1 MSNSDENSSM
11 SVEAQVEALEVEGKD
26 LSRVIEKVRRFPE
39 KVSRPC
45 EIPISDVA
53 SISGK
58 FVHTNEFVDTGSQSL
73 QFYEK
78 DAGSSFL
85 SHSET
90 VGILDERLKNVQNQI
105 KLMQKRGTVSVSKP
119 VDRTAVDDED
129 DMMEIREFVDDQG
142 REVRSEIVDVA
153 KGVDDLS
160 GVLEEIKNAQTGSE
174 NSEMIAK
181 IEEKMKMLGGGRG
194 ENAMMQQDV
203 QGLDAETRFAYEM
216 HTAPF
221 NNVDMSAA
229 AHEDLGFLDDLESK
243 EEEEEQKAKIK
254 SVSDEKGFGKGFK
267 AGFLSSSSSTRKAAP
282 KSESPAKKTVV
293 FSDAVKATVVE
304 KTASPVKPLE
314 KPKPKPKPAFGDT
327 VFERVYN

>member
-1 MSNSDENSSM
+1 M

-26 LSRVIEKVRRFPE
+26 LSRVIEKVSKFPE
-39 KVSRPC
+39 EVSRPC

-58 FVHTNEFVDTGSQSL
+58 FVHTNEFVDTGSQSP

-85 SHSET
+85 SHTET
-90 VGILDERLKNVQNQI
+90 VGILGERLKNVQKQI
-105 KLMQKRGTVSVSKP
+105 KLIQGRGTVSVPK
-119 VDRTAVDDED
+119 AVDKTADDGEV
-129 DMMEIREFVDDQG
+129 DMMEIREFVDEQG
-142 REVRSEIVDVA
+142 REIRSEIVDVA
-153 KGVDDLS
+153 KGVDDIS
-160 GVLEEIKNAQTGSE
+160 GVLDEIKNAQTGSE

-181 IEEKMKMLGGGRG
+181 IEEKMKMLGGGPRG

-221 NNVDMSAA
+221 DNIDKSAA

-243 EEEEEQKAKIK
+243 EEEEEQKARVK

-267 AGFLSSSSSTRKAAP
+267 AGFLSSSSSSPTRKAVP
-282 KSESPAKKTVV
+282 QKKSVV
-293 FSDAVKATVVE
+293 FSEAVKATVVE
-304 KTASPVKPLE
+304 KTAAPAQPLQKQKQ
-314 KPKPKPKPAFGDT
+314 KPKAKAPTAFGDT